1 MSLQPDASERTFT
14 RALVVDDHPLFCDAL
29 MITRRRFLA
38 VSACALG
45 VSAFR
50 TAPIIWHG
58 QGLGAEIS
66 LRLHTNE
73 ALAQEAIRKTQ
84 RILHK
89 IEETL
94 VSTIQGPQ

>member
-1 MSLQPDASERTFT
+1 
-14 RALVVDDHPLFCDAL
+14 

-50 TAPIIWHG
+50 TAPIIWRG
-58 QGLGAEIS
+58 KGLGAEIS

-73 ALAQEAIRKTQ
+73 ALAQEAIRK
-84 RILHK
+84 RKGYCIKLSK
-89 IEETL
+89 TL
-94 VSTIQGPQ
+94 VSTSQGPQ